1 MYLCGFFSLGLV
13 LSSSGSF
20 ITTDAFYLV
29 CDVQGSITTSITFLD
44 PAGNSA
50 GACLAPPLACIPT
63 PGNTIDRD
71 ETKGTVTVGIGQSNI
86 QIPASEGNWSC
97 TDGSVSRSFP
107 VKIHCK

>member
-1 MYLCGFFSLGLV
+1 MCLCVFFSLGLV

-29 CDVQGSITTSITFLD
+29 CDVQGSITTSITFFD

-50 GACLAPPLACIPT
+50 GACLAPPLACIPAT
-63 PGNTIDRD
+63 GNTIDRD

-97 TDGSVSRSFP
+97 TDGSVSQYFP